1 MLHSLSW
8 LLFFY
13 YYFSGDET
21 HLEVLKPLQWVTG
34 SVSIVHVDDLCRAE
48 IFLAE
53 KEESSTA
60 AARYI
65 CCSFNT
71 TVLALARFMAGRYP
85 QYNVKTDRYDR
96 IVDQLGNPK

>member
-1 MLHSLSW
+1 LASV
-8 LLFFY
+8 

-21 HLEVLKPLQWVTG
+21 HLEVLKPLQSFTG
-34 SVSIVHVDDLCRAE
+34 YVSIVHVDDLCRAE

-96 IVDQLGNPK
+96 IVGQLQNPT